1 MARQGLTDSGSVAV
15 DQIEYARGNA
25 RLIHNL
31 CIEISRQRRDLAGLK
46 HHSAAHRQR
55 RRNLTADLIERP
67 IPGRDQTAHTD
78 GLFHHP
84 VRAQILGEGVVLQNL
99 RGFGDVAQSG
109 ISLRGARQ
117 FDRGTHFQSNRL
129 SNLGN
134 AALEN
139 LCHPLE
145 HSDTLLHRGLAKGF
159 KRGLG
164 RGNRQIDVGF

>member
-31 CIEISRQRRDLAGLK
+31 CIEISRQRRNFAGLK
-46 HHSAAHRQR
+46 HHGAAHRQR
-55 RRNLTADLIERP
+55 RRDLTADLIEGP
-67 IPGRDQTAHTD
+67 IPGRNQTAHTD

-84 VRAQILGEGVVLQNL
+84 VRAKIFGEGIAFQNL

-109 ISLRGARQ
+109 IGLCGARQ
-117 FDRGTHFQSNRL
+117 FDRGTHFQANRL
-129 SNLGN
+129 GNLAN
-134 AALEN
+134 AALKN

-145 HSDTLLHRGLAKGF
+145 HSDTLFDGGLAKGF

-164 RGNRQIDVGF
+164 RGNRQIDIGF